1 MFIRQAKNSDKDSV
15 LKFCKNTFS
24 WGDYIDKVWEFWISE
39 KNLFLIED
47 QKPIG
52 ICHAFFSDDQV
63 WIEGIRVDSEY
74 RRKKIASKLVNHVES
89 IGYQKNISFSYMLID
104 VQNIPSLSLA
114 NSLGYEKHQTW
125 NFYTLES
132 RKNSNFKITFE
143 NNLDSKSITQYVRSW
158 RWFPIT
164 AKVLSSLHRQ
174 NKIIKSEIDKKNSI
188 AIITDSE
195 HFENTLIVTLF
206 SNSQKTTLHVIQ
218 FLQNYGFEKKY
229 ERIQILSQE
238 SLNLNN
244 SLNYRLSFNLMKK
257 QLS

>member
-1 MFIRQAKNSDKDSV
+1 MFIRQAKNSDKDLV

-63 WIEGIRVDSEY
+63 WIEGIRVDSQY

-89 IGYQKNISFSYMLID
+89 IGYKKIISFSYMLID
-104 VQNIPSLSLA
+104 VKNIPSLLLA
-114 NSLGYEKHQTW
+114 NSLGYEKNQTW
-125 NFYTLES
+125 NFYTLEPK
-132 RKNSNFKITFE
+132 KNSNFKIILD
-143 NNLDSKSITQYVRSW
+143 NNLDSKSITHYVKSW

-164 AKVLSSLHRQ
+164 ANVLSSLHKQ

-188 AIITDSE
+188 AIITDSK
-195 HFENTLIVTLF
+195 HFDKTLVVTLF
-206 SNSQKTTLHVIQ
+206 SNSQKTTLQLIH

-238 SLNLNN
+238 SLNSIN